1 MFKIKF
7 GVKKLGLNKR
17 GFQLPPRKLVWQP
30 TARPVPTTPSPTLE
44 ILPADTLGEE
54 RDYSVI
60 ADIFG
65 LTYAEELR
73 KHSYGPGPIPL
84 VLLSVLSLPPS
95 HITTNVG
102 VRRLLMEW
110 ETARLAAFGTTLM
123 VSCSGQ

>member
-1 MFKIKF
+1 M
-7 GVKKLGLNKR
+7 
-17 GFQLPPRKLVWQP
+17 WQP
-30 TARPVPTTPSPTLE
+30 TPVLVPATPSPTLE

-54 RDYSVI
+54 RDYGVL

-65 LTYAEELR
+65 LMYAEELR
-73 KHSYGPGPIPL
+73 GNSYGPGPIPL

-110 ETARLAAFGTTLM
+110 ETARLAAFGTTLL
-123 VSCSGQ
+123 VGCPGQWSGGRW